1 MTVTISPRYE
11 GRLLR
16 SYLKN
21 TLSLSTSALARLK
34 TREDGITVNG
44 VRVTV
49 RYVLHAGGFAAT
61 RCG

>member
-1 MTVTISPRYE
+1 MTVTISPAYE

-49 RYVLHAGGFAAT
+49 RYLSLIHI
-61 RCG
+61 